1 MKVCTTVYGRLAA
14 LGLAAA
20 CVLTFCHPAHAGP
33 AEELKAVQAETKAV
47 KAEIRQRKAAA
58 RLQKAQEGLQK
69 ARQELQSLKGT
80 QG

>member
-1 MKVCTTVYGRLAA
+1 MRILTSTYSRLAA
-14 LGLAAA
+14 LGAVAAVTLA
-20 CVLTFCHPAHAGP
+20 CCQPVHAGP

-47 KAEIRQRKAAA
+47 KAEIRQRKAAT